1 LSCAL
6 AIELFEKNVHGFG
19 KMFLLVFRFGK
30 HLNQLCFLWDQSF
43 DFVPINLRHHD
54 VSSFFPPSKVRQDFF
69 FMELTS
75 IYKPEEHKRRIE
87 STEGAPI
94 DTARNGGTP

>member
-1 LSCAL
+1 
-6 AIELFEKNVHGFG
+6 
-19 KMFLLVFRFGK
+19 
-30 HLNQLCFLWDQSF
+30 
-43 DFVPINLRHHD
+43 
-54 VSSFFPPSKVRQDFF
+54 VRQDFF